1 MGTGCAELRES
12 GGAQVRRAMEVRWG
26 QAGLRCAG
34 RWGWGRAGRQVRP
47 RCAGCASPPGR
58 QGALRRCGSGPGAP
72 LLPPAAPEAGDG
84 AECAV
89 SGGPGVR
96 GRGRGRARDFAAGA
110 VPGRGDA
117 TQSPRGTCGVE
128 APVGAGRGGAGRAR
142 GGGGRSGA
150 GGARAT
156 PWGSGLTEGSRVWTP
171 PTSGF
176 GPLRPT
182 APPTPAAPQGPQTA
196 PLAVLAAGHQGEGVS
211 LGGRPPAWTPTRA
224 ERGSVLGEQPCA
236 SRTCPSRLSG
246 TADKA
251 VPPASN
257 GAAATWDWVA
267 RRPREALPSTQ
278 LSTRSSAGVPACA
291 RVPEPCPLGMPHP
304 GPRLLSPSRFP
315 DL

>member
-156 PWGSGLTEGSRVWTP
+156 PWGSGLTLGEGGWDRRFAGLDPADLGLRP
-171 PTSGF
+171 PPADRAPHPRSSPGAPDCAPCSARRWSPGGRCEPGWPPAGLDPHEGRARLGPGRAALRF
-176 GPLRPT
+176 QNLPLPPLRHSG
-182 APPTPAAPQGPQTA
+182 QG
-196 PLAVLAAGHQGEGVS
+196 
-211 LGGRPPAWTPTRA
+211 
-224 ERGSVLGEQPCA
+224 CA
-236 SRTCPSRLSG
+236 TS
-246 TADKA
+246 
-251 VPPASN
+251 
-257 GAAATWDWVA
+257 
-267 RRPREALPSTQ
+267 
-278 LSTRSSAGVPACA
+278 
-291 RVPEPCPLGMPHP
+291 
-304 GPRLLSPSRFP
+304 F
-315 DL
+315 